1 MFIVLGMYNFEKKET
16 FLANFV
22 DWPAALPQEFFFCTW
37 QCSEFAELFVPLI
50 RHQDPKLVRLW
61 SYKILDYRN
70 TFSNIS
76 NVQIVY
82 VLCFGMVT
90 KLEKGKI
97 NR

>member
-1 MFIVLGMYNFEKKET
+1 MQGQPAKRLSHPCFALPKET

-22 DWPAALPQEFFFCTW
+22 DWPALPTQVFCTW

-61 SYKILDYRN
+61 SYKILDYQN

-90 KLEKGKI
+90 KLKDK
-97 NR
+97 